1 MKKYTAPI
9 TEQILIVNDA
19 IMSSGESEKPDTL
32 GSLDMG
38 DEMIVTW

>member
-1 MKKYTAPI
+1 MKKYIAPI
-9 TEQILIVNDA
+9 AEQMLVANDM
-19 IMSSGESEKPDTL
+19 IMSSGEAEKPATL

>member
-1 MKKYTAPI
+1 MKKYIAPI

-19 IMSSGESEKPDTL
+19 IMSSGEAEKPGTL